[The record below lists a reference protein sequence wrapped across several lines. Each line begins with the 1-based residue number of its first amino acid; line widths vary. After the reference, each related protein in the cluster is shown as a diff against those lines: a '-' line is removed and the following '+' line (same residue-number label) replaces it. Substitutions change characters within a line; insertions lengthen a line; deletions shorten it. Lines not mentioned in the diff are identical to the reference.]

1 MEFDSRSVRGRKCV
15 CGRVDSESFREL
27 TESRG
32 TNEDKRYIMHITDIM
47 RGDSPTF
54 SFEFF
59 PPKTPEAAELLYQT
73 IRDLE
78 SYMPHFVSVTY
89 GAGGSTRDLTHDLV
103 ERIQHTTKL
112 DPIPHLTCICHNEEE
127 VETILLRYARSAIGN
142 ILALGGDRPRDIP
155 YDKSR
160 DSFQHAVDLVKF
172 IRRFNESGA
181 HPDRRGFGIGVAG
194 FPEGHPAT
202 PNRLVEMDHLKAK
215 VDAGADYMVTQLF
228 FDNRDFF
235 DFRER
240 CALAGIHVPIIA
252 GIMPIT
258 SMSGFKRIAELAG
271 GARFPAKLLRALQR
285 CENDPERVRRVGVHF
300 ALEQCHD
307 LLDNNVAGIHFYT
320 LNRSDAT
327 RMIFDSL
334 GIPRRGAHR
343 PLRFSR
349 ATRFAS
355 GSQIERPQARECREA
370 SCILAI
376 EGLSITGPP
385 QIWWNLRGNARRI
398 WGCPKSAVRFTGS
411 SQPY

>member
-1 MEFDSRSVRGRKCV
+1 
-15 CGRVDSESFREL
+15 
-27 TESRG
+27 
-32 TNEDKRYIMHITDIM
+32 MHITDIM

-59 PPKTPEAAELLYQT
+59 PPKTPAAAEVLYQT

-112 DPIPHLTCICHNEEE
+112 DPIPHLTCICHNEDEIE
-127 VETILLRYARSAIGN
+127 AILLRYARSAIGN
-142 ILALGGDRPRDIP
+142 ILALGGDRPHDIP

-160 DSFQHAVDLVKF
+160 DSFQHAIDLVKF

-215 VDAGADYMVTQLF
+215 VDAGADYIVTQLF
-228 FDNRDFF
+228 FDNRDFY

-240 CALAGIHVPIIA
+240 CSLAGISVPILA

-258 SMSGFKRIAELAG
+258 SGKGMARMADLALG
-271 GARFPAKLLRALQR
+271 CRYPARLLRAVNR
-285 CENDPERVRRVGVHF
+285 ADGDESYVRRVGI
-300 ALEQCHD
+300 QW
-307 LLDNNVAGIHFYT
+307 
-320 LNRSDAT
+320 AT
-327 RMIFDSL
+327 
-334 GIPRRGAHR
+334 
-343 PLRFSR
+343 
-349 ATRFAS
+349 
-355 GSQIERPQARECREA
+355 E
-370 SCILAI
+370 
-376 EGLSITGPP
+376 
-385 QIWWNLRGNARRI
+385 
-398 WGCPKSAVRFTGS
+398 
-411 SQPY
+411 